1 MLYTQEFYEIAK
13 ARLNSGGVLVTQS
26 GPAGLLNYTE
36 CFTTIFKTLSTLFA
50 HTTAV
55 QVHIPAFQTLWGF
68 TIASDS
74 HFPNVSEREVDDQI
88 ASRLSSPLKY
98 YDGVSH
104 LNLLALPKF
113 QRDGLRS
120 EDRINKDSDPVF
132 ML

>member
-1 MLYTQEFYEIAK
+1 M
-13 ARLNSGGVLVTQS
+13 
-26 GPAGLLNYTE
+26 
-36 CFTTIFKTLSTLFA
+36 
-50 HTTAV
+50 
-55 QVHIPAFQTLWGF
+55 
-68 TIASDS
+68 
-74 HFPNVSEREVDDQI
+74 DDQI

-120 EDRINKDSDPVF
+120 EDRINKDSNPVF